1 MRNSKWIPEIMS
13 IFVVMILFSSSWLM
27 AKDEIMI
34 SHAEAI
40 GGVLTLTGA
49 FEIKPGKSSKGA
61 GSQIVVT
68 LDGEVLEIVFE
79 SPDVIEALM
88 PSGLEEGTH
97 RVAVCEAK
105 DKECPDLEKHQLGN
119 QIDIT
124 IASGLTGPQGDP
136 GPTGDTGP
144 QGDPGPTGPLGS
156 SGPQGVP
163 GPSGPLGP
171 SGPPGV
177 SGPPG
182 PISDLQGRR
191 ESVVLRDPLGPQD
204 RQE

>member
-105 DKECPDLEKHQLGN
+105 DKECPDLENISWAIRSTSPSLP
-119 QIDIT
+119 
-124 IASGLTGPQGDP
+124 ASP
-136 GPTGDTGP
+136 
-144 QGDPGPTGPLGS
+144 
-156 SGPQGVP
+156 
-163 GPSGPLGP
+163 
-171 SGPPGV
+171 
-177 SGPPG
+177 
-182 PISDLQGRR
+182 DLKVIPDRPAT
-191 ESVVLRDPLGPQD
+191 RDPRVIPGRPDLWD
-204 RQE
+204 RVDLKECRDLRAP